1 VAYLTI
7 ARIAGEPSALL
18 AGYRRTSA
26 LMDGVG
32 RDHGLIL
39 HAGAETPDG
48 LLIVNLWP
56 SRDESDA
63 AAADPPGPAAQ
74 GAPRGRA
81 LRPVRPRQG
90 RGDPE
95 RRALSL
101 AARRRGYELRSASVT
116 SWSTDT
122 WST

>member
-1 VAYLTI
+1 MAYLTI

-39 HAGAETPDG
+39 HAGAGTPDG

-63 AAADPPGPAAQ
+63 AAADPRRLSALRAEAIRPDRQ
-74 GAPRGRA
+74 HKEHHEVERYVLFDRGRA
-81 LRPVRPRQG
+81 
-90 RGDPE
+90 
-95 RRALSL
+95 
-101 AARRRGYELRSASVT
+101 AAMPSVAR
-116 SWSTDT
+116 
-122 WST
+122 

>member
-1 VAYLTI
+1 MAYLTI

-39 HAGAETPDG
+39 HAGAGTPDG

-56 SRDESDA
+56 DASAA
-63 AAADPPGPAAQ
+63 AAADPRRLSALRAEAIRPDRQ
-74 GAPRGRA
+74 HKEHHEVERYVLFDRGRA
-81 LRPVRPRQG
+81 
-90 RGDPE
+90 
-95 RRALSL
+95 
-101 AARRRGYELRSASVT
+101 AAMPSVAR
-116 SWSTDT
+116 
-122 WST
+122 